1 MVPARFVP
9 LDALPLTPNGK
20 VDRKALPSP
29 AMETADVGKGGAPTS
44 DTEKAV
50 AAMWQ
55 EILNIDSIGIDEDFF
70 DLGDSLNAIELVE
83 QIDVTF
89 GVTINLASLFE
100 QMTIAK
106 LAELIDAFLL
116 SNVAA
121 GSRVAAVHQEFDL

>member
-1 MVPARFVP
+1 MTQLAGWEWSAE
-9 LDALPLTPNGK
+9 DASGSAHFG
-20 VDRKALPSP
+20 V
-29 AMETADVGKGGAPTS
+29 
-44 DTEKAV
+44 
-50 AAMWQ
+50 
-55 EILNIDSIGIDEDFF
+55 EDFF

>member
-1 MVPARFVP
+1 
-9 LDALPLTPNGK
+9 
-20 VDRKALPSP
+20 
-29 AMETADVGKGGAPTS
+29 
-44 DTEKAV
+44 
-50 AAMWQ
+50 MWQ